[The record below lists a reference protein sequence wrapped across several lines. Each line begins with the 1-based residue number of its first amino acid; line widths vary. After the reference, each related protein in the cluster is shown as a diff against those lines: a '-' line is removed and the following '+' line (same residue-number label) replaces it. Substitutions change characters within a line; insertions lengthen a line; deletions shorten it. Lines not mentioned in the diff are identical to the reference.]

1 MEVTCTEVSAEPGG
15 RRRAPAVVGRHVG
28 HTQHREGGSK
38 DGEVDKPARW
48 GTRPRRRPGNRQRK
62 KFQGQETS
70 SFRCYRRP
78 GGNERWPHW
87 GNLEVAGVTFRKP
100 FPWRVCVCVCQSL
113 SHVRLFAIPWT
124 VACQAPLSMEFS
136 RQEYWSGLPFPSPGD
151 LPDPGTNPG
160 LLHCRQILYCLSKE
174 GRVCK

>member
-1 MEVTCTEVSAEPGG
+1 MRIGAWERGQAMEVTCTEVSAEPGG

-100 FPWRVCVCVCQSL
+100 FPWRVCVCVSVAQSCPTL
-113 SHVRLFAIPWT
+113 CNSMDCCLPGSSVHGILQARILEWVAIP
-124 VACQAPLSMEFS
+124 FS
-136 RQEYWSGLPFPSPGD
+136 RGSS
-151 LPDPGTNPG
+151 
-160 LLHCRQILYCLSKE
+160 
-174 GRVCK
+174 